1 MAEERTEKS
10 SYPSPYS
17 PGGWVTGP
25 QYIIELICESK
36 ARREKKDLPI
46 QFWHL
51 KEWASYFK
59 SQLRCVYKLLKTYD
73 ERAVINM
80 LKANKGVFSVR
91 PNFVEALIIKEQKKI
106 DAIKSKPRIEPIID
120 KPTENARIRDK
131 EFKKN
136 TLSRLR
142 DLDG

>member
-1 MAEERTEKS
+1 MAETRTEKS

-36 ARREKKDLPI
+36 ARKAKSDLPI

-59 SQLRCVYKLLKTYD
+59 SQLRCVYKLLQKYD
-73 ERAVINM
+73 EKAIINT
-80 LKANKGVFSVR
+80 LKNNKGIFSVR
-91 PNFVEALIIKEQKKI
+91 PAFVEALIEVEQQKLNAIKEKPVVINVLQKT
-106 DAIKSKPRIEPIID
+106 D
-120 KPTENARIRDK
+120 ENHKIRDK

-136 TLSRLR
+136 TLSKLR